1 MIGYFAV
8 GYYLLGAVT
17 AVLIAATIY
26 LLRITAQERAREQ
39 AYADAHVA
47 KYRAQQDQDSSRR
60 GTFDPTRS
68 A

>member
-26 LLRITAQERAREQ
+26 LLRITAQEREREKR
-39 AYADAHVA
+39 YADRRVQQFL
-47 KYRAQQDQDSSRR
+47 AQQDQDSSRR
-60 GTFDPTRS
+60 GTSNPTRS